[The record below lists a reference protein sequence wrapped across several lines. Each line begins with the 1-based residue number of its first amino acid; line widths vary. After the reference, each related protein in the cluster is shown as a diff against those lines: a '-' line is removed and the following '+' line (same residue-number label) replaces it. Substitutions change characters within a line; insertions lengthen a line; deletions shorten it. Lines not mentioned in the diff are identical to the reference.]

1 MERVIAGGND
11 DFGGPREKIRPAAKI
26 GRSRVDACDQPN
38 RTRKLHS
45 LVIFPQQG
53 WTAERR
59 GQTPR
64 AVDDTADHRRIFM
77 IRSGDGIDSKHRDA
91 ESSSVEGNG
100 VNVDGVVILD
110 RLRSVLQVGDAFAYI
125 EASDEH
131 FRESRLG
138 GDAAGAS
145 TGPLFRVMN
154 GEGGRVEVA
163 LVIESGLLDET
174 FIVRIVG
181 DGEKRF
187 AAARPAYPREVGV
200 KKSVSSGEQARG
212 LRRSSLAQ
220 FDGERYRR
228 GNEND
233 RESDGESASNSHE

>member
-1 MERVIAGGND
+1 MEWVIAGGND
-11 DFGGPREKIRPAAKI
+11 DFGGLRKKIRPAAKL
-26 GRSRVDACDQPN
+26 GCSRVDARNQPN
-38 RTRKLHS
+38 GTRKLHS

-53 WTAERR
+53 WAAERR

-64 AVDDTADHRRIFM
+64 AVDDAADHRRIFM

-91 ESSSVEGNG
+91 ERSSIERNRID
-100 VNVDGVVILD
+100 VDGVVILD
-110 RLRSVLQVGDAFAYI
+110 RLRRVLQVGDAFAYI
-125 EASDEH
+125 EVPDED

-138 GDAAGAS
+138 GSATGAS
-145 TGPLFRVMN
+145 AGPLFGVMN
-154 GEGGRVEVA
+154 GEGGRIEVA
-163 LVIESGLLDET
+163 LVIESGLLDEA

-187 AAARPAYPREVGV
+187 AAARPAYPSEVGV
-200 KKSVSSGEQARG
+200 KKSVSSGQQARG
-212 LRRSSLAQ
+212 FRRSSLAQ
-220 FDGERYRR
+220 FDGEGYRR